1 MNPEYSKY
9 VKIWQKLRKIGTF
22 WVQWGG
28 KYQHTRHLV
37 SVQVK
42 DTFFKKK
49 HKMRILQFLNIKRI
63 EFYGLFYASAH
74 LKNVR
79 TL

>member
-28 KYQHTRHLV
+28 KCQHTRHLV

-42 DTFFKKK
+42 DTFQENSQKSYFTILK
-49 HKMRILQFLNIKRI
+49 HKKNQVLW
-63 EFYGLFYASAH
+63 LFYAYDILSY
-74 LKNVR
+74 LLMKK
-79 TL
+79 